1 MNFINIIVDF
11 LVNSILQGEAVLDLF
26 NQYFLSQTDANIVLM
41 LYGIIGL
48 SVLGS
53 IELIK
58 TIVKKTA
65 GFIKFALVAA
75 FAYYIVVVV
84 MGIDILGF
92 IFNLFQ

>member
-1 MNFINIIVDF
+1 
-11 LVNSILQGEAVLDLF
+11 
-26 NQYFLSQTDANIVLM
+26 M
-41 LYGIIGL
+41 LYGVAGL
-48 SVLGS
+48 TVLGS

-75 FAYYIVVVV
+75 FVYYVVVVV

-92 IFNLFQ
+92 IFGLFL

>member
-1 MNFINIIVDF
+1 
-11 LVNSILQGEAVLDLF
+11 
-26 NQYFLSQTDANIVLM
+26 M
-41 LYGIIGL
+41 LYGVAGL

-65 GFIKFALVAA
+65 GFIKFTLVAA
-75 FAYYIVVVV
+75 FVYYVVVVV

-92 IFNLFQ
+92 IFDLFL

>member
-26 NQYFLSQTDANIVLM
+26 NKYFLSQTDANIVLM

>member
-65 GFIKFALVAA
+65 GIIKFALVAA

>member
-75 FAYYIVVVV
+75 FAYYILVVV

>member
-1 MNFINIIVDF
+1 
-11 LVNSILQGEAVLDLF
+11 
-26 NQYFLSQTDANIVLM
+26 M
-41 LYGIIGL
+41 LYGVAGL

-75 FAYYIVVVV
+75 FVYYVVVVV

-92 IFNLFQ
+92 IFDLFL

>member
-1 MNFINIIVDF
+1 MDFINIIVDF
-11 LVNSILQGEAVLDLF
+11 LVESILQGEAVLDLF
-26 NQYFLSQTDANIVLM
+26 NQYFLSQTDANKVLM
-41 LYGIIGL
+41 LYGVAGL

-65 GFIKFALVAA
+65 GFIKFALVTA
-75 FAYYIVVVV
+75 FIYYVVVVV

-92 IFNLFQ
+92 IFDLFL

>member
-1 MNFINIIVDF
+1 
-11 LVNSILQGEAVLDLF
+11 
-26 NQYFLSQTDANIVLM
+26 M

-75 FAYYIVVVV
+75 FAYYILVIV

>member
-1 MNFINIIVDF
+1 MDFINIIVDF
-11 LVNSILQGEAVLDLF
+11 LVESILQGEAVLDLF
-26 NQYFLSQTDANIVLM
+26 NQYFLSQTDANKVLM
-41 LYGIIGL
+41 LYGVAGL
-48 SVLGS
+48 TVLGS

-75 FAYYIVVVV
+75 FVYYVVVVV

-92 IFNLFQ
+92 IFDLFL

>member
-1 MNFINIIVDF
+1 
-11 LVNSILQGEAVLDLF
+11 
-26 NQYFLSQTDANIVLM
+26 M
-41 LYGIIGL
+41 LYGVAGL
-48 SVLGS
+48 TVLGS

-75 FAYYIVVVV
+75 FAYYVVVVV

-92 IFNLFQ
+92 IFELFL